1 MSVASKLNIK
11 SYLFFFFFFKLALL
25 YMHSVQVDIKLKHKL
40 YLCTIQNSYQNRFWI
55 KKNQL
60 AFSLFLK

>member
-11 SYLFFFFFFKLALL
+11 SYLFFFFKLALL

-40 YLCTIQNSYQNRFWI
+40 YLYVIQNSYQNRFWI

>member
-1 MSVASKLNIK
+1 
-11 SYLFFFFFFKLALL
+11 
-25 YMHSVQVDIKLKHKL
+25 MHSVQVDIKLKHKL
-40 YLCTIQNSYQNRFWI
+40 YLYVIQNSYQNRFWI